1 MLGGVVVIQRI
12 RVRWSTDARG
22 ASDADLRRGLTDA
35 RRLPESLPDGPV
47 VVHDV
52 LADHANGYR
61 LTEQVISGRD
71 PASSASL
78 QLSET
83 ERGVTVQVC
92 VRGAVYPLQDR
103 QTRLFTLAPGEIG
116 LYRANFRFRG
126 QCCCSA
132 SWWYEDWTVRVAN
145 APARPELFLHQ
156 VPQQVSDRR
165 VGLYGGRARLSAA

>member
-1 MLGGVVVIQRI
+1 MVVIQRI

-22 ASDADLRRGLTDA
+22 AGDAAQRRGLSEA
-35 RRLPESLPDGPV
+35 RHLPESLPDGPV

-52 LADHANGYR
+52 LADHADGYR
-61 LTEQVISGRD
+61 FTEQVRSGRD

-78 QLSET
+78 QLSDV
-83 ERGVTVQVC
+83 ERGVRVHVC
-92 VRGAVYPLQDR
+92 VRDAVYPLHDR

-145 APARPELFLHQ
+145 APARPDLFPHRA
-156 VPQQVSDRR
+156 PQQVADHR
-165 VGLYGGRARLSAA
+165 VQLYGGRARLSAA